1 MSARHS
7 SWISLL
13 TLQLAGLTALWSASV
28 DPGLFERLQPRN
40 IGPAIMGGR
49 IADIEGVPGNPS
61 LVYVA
66 TASGGLWKTTNAGTT
81 WIPLFDDQPV
91 ISIGALALDPRNSDV
106 VWVGTGEASARNS
119 VSFGD
124 GIYKSLDGG
133 KSWRNLGLHD
143 SHSIARI
150 VINPINP
157 DIVYVA
163 ALGHNSG
170 PNEERG
176 VFMTT
181 DGGEHWKKVLYID
194 GEHGAA
200 DMDIN
205 PANPNIVFA
214 SLWRFDRKP
223 WRFVSGD
230 EKGGLFRSVDGGLSW
245 KKVTE
250 GMPKTFGR
258 MGVKVAAGNPKV
270 VYAIGESEEG
280 TLFRSDDS
288 GEHFKMMSK
297 DPALVGRGLYY
308 SQMRVDPT
316 DENRIYSIGMSA
328 STSIDAGK
336 TIHRI
341 APKTHSDYHTI
352 WIDPKNPNHLW
363 MGNDGGI
370 AVSWDRGENWEFVGN
385 IALGQYYQVT
395 ADNRFPF
402 YNVFGGLQDN
412 GTYAGP
418 SRKRQP
424 EGILNDDWQMV
435 SFGDGFH
442 VVVHPDNPDLVLS
455 ENQGGGIV
463 RTDLQTLEQRDVSPQ
478 PRRND
483 GGPVNELKYRFNWN
497 TPIVASPHDKNTV
510 YFGGNIIF
518 KSTDFGNTWNPIS
531 PDLTTNDPEKLKSV
545 GTIWTENTTA
555 EYHCT
560 VIRIAESPRKAGMI
574 WAGTDDGNVQLT
586 SDGGKNWTDL
596 TPNFQGVPKFSEI
609 ASIEP
614 SRTSANTAYLA
625 FENHWFDDLHP
636 YVFKTTDA
644 GKSWTN
650 ITRNLPANAYVWVV
664 KEDPKNPNLL
674 YVGTELGLFVSFTG
688 GNEWSHLK
696 MKGFPT
702 SEPVR
707 DLTIQP
713 RENDLIIATHG
724 RSLWVLDDITALQQT
739 SASIAS
745 QPAALFAPR
754 DTLRYDS
761 RFTRYGFGNKPFA
774 GPNPPYGA
782 PITYYLQNKL
792 EPAKPLKVELLDAN
806 KKVIRELANPPREKG
821 MNRVT
826 WDLRYQGP
834 DPRRPKMEDV
844 DPEEEF
850 SGPRGGPQVLP
861 GEYTVRLTADG
872 TIIEK
877 QVKVYA
883 DPTVKVSAAD
893 LQANFEYG
901 LKLRDLQTA
910 TNQALRAVD
919 SLHDQLQQVQKSMTA
934 LSPTASKDLMNSLN
948 ERLQQLH
955 SMELQLARPRDIPG
969 YSMGPRLVDRL
980 GALGS
985 SLDHVLA
992 APTEYQRKY
1001 YTELQ
1006 GEFVSDVGRVNTF
1019 LTKGVPEVNESL
1031 TKHNGPTLMGGKP
1044 VKFPEWLSQKN
1055 KAGE

>member
-1 MSARHS
+1 MPVRHFRRFA
-7 SWISLL
+7 SLL
-13 TLQLAGLTALWSASV
+13 VFHLCALTVAYSAPV
-28 DPGLFERLQPRN
+28 DVSLFERLEPRN

-49 IADIEGVPGNPS
+49 IADIEGVSGNPS

-66 TASGGLWKTTNAGTT
+66 TASGGLWKTVNAGTT
-81 WIPLFDDQPV
+81 WTPLFDDQSV
-91 ISIGALALDPRNSDV
+91 ISIGAMALDPHNSDV
-106 VWVGTGEASARNS
+106 IWLGTGEASARNS

-124 GIYKSLDGG
+124 GVYKSLDGG
-133 KSWRNLGLHD
+133 KTWRNLGLHD
-143 SHSIARI
+143 SHSISRI
-150 VINPINP
+150 VINPLNS

-163 ALGHNSG
+163 VLGHNSG

-181 DGGEHWKKVLYID
+181 DGGDHWKKVLYID

-200 DMDIN
+200 DMDVN
-205 PANPNIVFA
+205 PSNPNIVFA
-214 SLWRFDRKP
+214 TMWRFDRKP
-223 WRFVSGD
+223 WRFISGGD
-230 EKGGLFRSVDGGLSW
+230 AGGLFRSVDGGLTW

-258 MGVKVAAGNPKV
+258 MGVKIAPGNPKV
-270 VYAIGESEEG
+270 VYAIGESNDG

-288 GEHFKMMSK
+288 GEHFKMISK
-297 DPALVGRGLYY
+297 DPSLVGRGLYY

-316 DENRIYSIGMSA
+316 DENHIYSIGMSV

-341 APKTHSDYHTI
+341 AAKTHSDYHTI
-352 WIDPKNPNHLW
+352 WIDPKNPSHLW
-363 MGNDGGI
+363 LGDDGGI
-370 AVSWDRGENWEFVGN
+370 AVSWDKAETWEFVGN
-385 IALGQYYQVT
+385 VPLGQYYQVT

-402 YNVFGGLQDN
+402 YNVYGGLQDN

-418 SRKRQP
+418 SRKKQP

-442 VVVHPDNPDLVLS
+442 VVVNQDDPDLVLS

-463 RTDLQTLEQRDVSPQ
+463 LTNLRTTEQRDVSPQ

-497 TPIVASPHDKNTV
+497 TPIVASPNDKNTI
-510 YFGGNIIF
+510 YFGGNVIF
-518 KSTDFGNTWNPIS
+518 KSTDFGKTWNPIS
-531 PDLTTNDPEKLKSV
+531 PDLTTNDPEKIKSV

-560 VIRIAESPRKAGMI
+560 VVRIAESPLKAGLI
-574 WAGTDDGNVQLT
+574 WAGTDDGNLQLT
-586 SDGGKNWTDL
+586 ADAGKNWSNLIT
-596 TPNFQGVPKFSEI
+596 NVRGVPKYSEI

-614 SRTSANTAYLA
+614 SRTAAGTAYVA

-650 ITRNLPANAYVWVV
+650 ITGNLPANAYVWVV
-664 KEDPKNPNLL
+664 KEDPKNPRLL
-674 YVGTELGLFVSFTG
+674 YAGTELGLFVSYSG
-688 GNEWSHLK
+688 GSEWTRLK
-696 MKGFPT
+696 LKGFPV

-707 DLTIQP
+707 DLMIHP

-724 RSLWVLDDITALQQT
+724 RSLWILDDITPLQQI
-739 SASIAS
+739 SGNVAS
-745 QPAALFAPR
+745 QPAVLFEPR
-754 DTLRYDS
+754 NTIRYSS
-761 RFTRYGFGNKPFA
+761 RFTRYGIGNKPFA

-782 PITYYLQNKL
+782 LLTYSLQERIDAPRVVKIQI
-792 EPAKPLKVELLDAN
+792 LDADN
-806 KKVIRELANPPREKG
+806 KVIRELTDIPRDKG
-821 MNRVT
+821 LNRVA

-834 DPRRPKMEDV
+834 APRRPKMEDV

-850 SGPRGGPQVLP
+850 TGPRGGPQALP
-861 GEYTVRLTADG
+861 GEYTVRLIADKA
-872 TIIEK
+872 TVEK
-877 QVKVYA
+877 HLKVYA
-883 DPTVKVSAAD
+883 DPTVKTSPAD
-893 LQANFEYG
+893 LQANFDYG

-910 TNQALRAVD
+910 TNQALRSVD
-919 SLHDQLQQVQKSMTA
+919 SLRDQLQQVQKSMEA
-934 LSPTASKDLMNSLN
+934 LSSPPSTDLMNALS

-955 SMELQLARPRDIPG
+955 SMELVLARPRDIPG
-969 YSMGPRLVDRL
+969 YSMGPRLIDRL

-985 SLDHVLA
+985 ELDHVLA
-992 APTEYQRKY
+992 SPTIYQREFY
-1001 YTELQ
+1001 SQLQ
-1006 GEFVSDVGRVNTF
+1006 QEFLTDVGRVNTF
-1019 LTKGVPEVNESL
+1019 LTKGVPEVNEGL
-1031 TKHNGPTLMGGKP
+1031 AKQNGPMLMGGKP
-1044 VKFPEWLSQKN
+1044 VKFPDWLAKGGS
-1055 KAGE
+1055 